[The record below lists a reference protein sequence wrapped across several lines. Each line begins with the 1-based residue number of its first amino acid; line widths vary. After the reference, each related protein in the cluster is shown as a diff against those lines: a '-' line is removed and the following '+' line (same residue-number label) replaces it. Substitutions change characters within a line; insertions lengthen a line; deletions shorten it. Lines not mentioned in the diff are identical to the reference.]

1 MKEQRRGFSV
11 RKQRF
16 AVLVLT
22 LLLTSVVGCLGE
34 DEGEGSILVSSGN
47 NGETVPEVA
56 WMTSYGGTGE
66 ESHGHFILACEDG
79 GFLQIGETGFIPNSA
94 KLLVVKVNATGELEW
109 KKEFGSKGHNLGN
122 SAIEVGDG
130 YVVVGALDEDSTV
143 IKLNKTTGSTVWSQ
157 THNYGGSDAIEH
169 VVATDTGFAAVGYID
184 AEDDENTFFTE
195 GKGRLMLL
203 DQDGEQQVD
212 RSLNPHM
219 AHAYRLAV
227 HDRHL
232 FISGLTEGA
241 EDYALVKATLSGEVV
256 WAKTYGGGQ
265 ADHNFAFDM
274 AEDGSMVLS
283 GHTLS
288 DTENWD
294 TYTVN
299 IDNDGV
305 VLWEATHGNPRGF
318 DARYIHDEVWG
329 LRTTEDGGAVV
340 VAGTGDEYW
349 SYSKCDGDE
358 CSDAWRVYVLKF
370 DAVGTLEWEA
380 TYGPSQGDWAG
391 EDICITQDG
400 DFVVAVDNGAF
411 GFLKLNTSPEVEA
424 S

>member
-1 MKEQRRGFSV
+1 MKEQRRGFTV

-56 WMTSYGGTGE
+56 WMTSYGGSGE
-66 ESHGHFILACEDG
+66 EAHGHFILACEDG

-203 DQDGEQQVD
+203 DQIGRASCRE
-212 RSLNPHM
+212 
-219 AHAYRLAV
+219 
-227 HDRHL
+227 
-232 FISGLTEGA
+232 
-241 EDYALVKATLSGEVV
+241 
-256 WAKTYGGGQ
+256 
-265 ADHNFAFDM
+265 
-274 AEDGSMVLS
+274 
-283 GHTLS
+283 
-288 DTENWD
+288 
-294 TYTVN
+294 
-299 IDNDGV
+299 
-305 VLWEATHGNPRGF
+305 
-318 DARYIHDEVWG
+318 
-329 LRTTEDGGAVV
+329 
-340 VAGTGDEYW
+340 
-349 SYSKCDGDE
+349 
-358 CSDAWRVYVLKF
+358 RV
-370 DAVGTLEWEA
+370 
-380 TYGPSQGDWAG
+380 
-391 EDICITQDG
+391 
-400 DFVVAVDNGAF
+400 
-411 GFLKLNTSPEVEA
+411 
-424 S
+424 

>member
-1 MKEQRRGFSV
+1 
-11 RKQRF
+11 
-16 AVLVLT
+16 
-22 LLLTSVVGCLGE
+22 
-34 DEGEGSILVSSGN
+34 
-47 NGETVPEVA
+47 
-56 WMTSYGGTGE
+56 
-66 ESHGHFILACEDG
+66 
-79 GFLQIGETGFIPNSA
+79 
-94 KLLVVKVNATGELEW
+94 
-109 KKEFGSKGHNLGN
+109 
-122 SAIEVGDG
+122 
-130 YVVVGALDEDSTV
+130 
-143 IKLNKTTGSTVWSQ
+143 
-157 THNYGGSDAIEH
+157 
-169 VVATDTGFAAVGYID
+169 
-184 AEDDENTFFTE
+184 
-195 GKGRLMLL
+195 MLL

-380 TYGPSQGDWAG
+380 TYGPSRGDWAG

>member
-1 MKEQRRGFSV
+1 M

-56 WMTSYGGTGE
+56 WMTSYGGSGE
-66 ESHGHFILACEDG
+66 EAHGHFILACEDG

-318 DARYIHDEVWG
+318 DAQYIHDEVWG

-349 SYSKCDGDE
+349 SYSKCDGVE

-380 TYGPSQGDWAG
+380 TYGP
-391 EDICITQDG
+391 
-400 DFVVAVDNGAF
+400 
-411 GFLKLNTSPEVEA
+411 
-424 S
+424 